1 MGKHAASHA
10 RAARGVLARARQ
22 TRLAAHLFDSPSRMA
37 VLVRLVPHAST
48 RHLQELEA
56 GLPSAGSESARRE
69 DRGEQASA
77 QYHGALAQAKGA
89 VLGGLGQAMQRRSC
103 ATRVNEMDECAMARN
118 VPRARAHLEVKS
130 ASWLQPRL
138 SACSAITRCDG
149 NRLEYSQVR
158 NLGPVLCGG
167 GGVPGVAQL
176 LSTVQHGGD
185 RLRSAS
191 AAGSIL
197 PKSPVMEVCK
207 PESNRHAQSV
217 WGDIKHRD
225 RDDATVQ

>member
-1 MGKHAASHA
+1 
-10 RAARGVLARARQ
+10 
-22 TRLAAHLFDSPSRMA
+22 MA
-37 VLVRLVPHAST
+37 VLVCLVPHAST

-138 SACSAITRCDG
+138 SACSHAITRCDG

-176 LSTVQHGGD
+176 LSSVELRGD

-197 PKSPVMEVCK
+197 PTCPSHG
-207 PESNRHAQSV
+207 SLQA
-217 WGDIKHRD
+217 
-225 RDDATVQ
+225 